1 MELVQDVM
9 KLFVS
14 IWMIFCVIH
23 LAFLPLYKLQC
34 IANSRWMN
42 KNVENQLNNN
52 LQEKTEVLG

>member
-23 LAFLPLYKLQC
+23 LAFLPLYKLQY